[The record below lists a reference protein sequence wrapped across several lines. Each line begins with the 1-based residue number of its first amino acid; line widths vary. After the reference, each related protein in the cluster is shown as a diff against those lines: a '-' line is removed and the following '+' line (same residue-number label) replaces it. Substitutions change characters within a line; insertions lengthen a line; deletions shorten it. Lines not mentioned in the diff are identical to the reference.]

1 MKKWWMLIL
10 TAVLLTG
17 CGSRETLETV
27 ADELAVPVMA
37 QPKRIQA
44 KLPGEAA
51 MPTVESDSGR
61 LYLCQDYEIMLQT
74 LAGGD
79 IDATLQSCTGFDSRK
94 LTVIETAEDGL
105 KRYDCAFTSLGEG
118 TQTVG
123 RLTVLDD
130 GNYHYVLTVTADRAY
145 GAEMTAAWQ
154 QLSDSFQI
162 NIAG

>member
-79 IDATLQSCTGFDSRK
+79 LDATLRSVTGYGR
-94 LTVIETAEDGL
+94 ED
-105 KRYDCAFTSLGEG
+105 
-118 TQTVG
+118 
-123 RLTVLDD
+123 LTVLETLRSDMPCYEFTWSCAGEAGDRVGQGILLDD
-130 GNYHYVLTVTADRAY
+130 GTYHYC
-145 GAEMTAAWQ
+145 MTALWDAEKSEDLQIIW
-154 QLSDSFQI
+154 SEIFSSFD
-162 NIAG
+162 AV

>member
-1 MKKWWMLIL
+1 MMKKWWIL
-10 TAVLLTG
+10 VLAAVLLTG

-37 QPKRIQA
+37 QPKQIQA

-79 IDATLQSCTGFDSRK
+79 LDATLRSVTGYGREDLTILETLRSDMPCYEFTWSC
-94 LTVIETAEDGL
+94 A
-105 KRYDCAFTSLGEG
+105 GESG
-118 TQTVG
+118 DRVG
-123 RLTVLDD
+123 QGILLDD
-130 GNYHYVLTVTADRAY
+130 GTYHYC
-145 GAEMTAAWQ
+145 MTALWDAEKSKDLQIIW
-154 QLSDSFQI
+154 SEIFSSFD
-162 NIAG
+162 AV